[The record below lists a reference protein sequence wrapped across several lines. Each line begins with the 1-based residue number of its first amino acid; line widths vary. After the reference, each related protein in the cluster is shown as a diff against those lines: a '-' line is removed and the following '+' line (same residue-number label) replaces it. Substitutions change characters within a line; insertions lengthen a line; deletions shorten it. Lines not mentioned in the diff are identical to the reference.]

1 MTPEQKALVRAT
13 WTQIVPI
20 ADAAAQQFYNRLF
33 EIDASTHGLFG
44 AANMPAQRKKLVQTL
59 AVAVGSLDE
68 LDSLVPTV
76 EDLGRRHAGY
86 GVTDRHYDSVGT
98 ALLWT
103 LERGLGRDWTPA
115 AAAAWTALYGLL
127 ANIMRSAAS
136 APASPSKN
144 PFAA

>member
-20 ADAAAQQFYNRLF
+20 ADAAAEQFYNRLF
-33 EIDASTHGLFG
+33 EIDASTYALFG
-44 AANMPAQRKKLVQTL
+44 ASDMPAQRKKLVQTL
-59 AVAVGSLDE
+59 AIAVGSLDNI
-68 LDSLVPTV
+68 DSLLPAV

-86 GVTDRHYDSVGT
+86 GVTDRHYQSVGA

-115 AAAAWTALYGLL
+115 TSGAWTSLYGLL
-127 ANIMRSAAS
+127 SRIMRNAA
-136 APASPSKN
+136 AQTPGGGN
-144 PFAA
+144 PVAA

>member
-1 MTPEQKALVRAT
+1 MTPEQIALVRAT

-33 EIDASTHGLFG
+33 EIDASTHVLFG
-44 AANMPAQRKKLVQTL
+44 TSDMPAQRKKLVQTL
-59 AVAVGSLDE
+59 AAAVGSLDK
-68 LDSLVPTV
+68 LDSLRPTV

-115 AAAAWTALYGLL
+115 TAGAWTAVYGLL
-127 ANIMRSAAS
+127 ANIMRNAAS
-136 APASPSKN
+136 APAPGSKN